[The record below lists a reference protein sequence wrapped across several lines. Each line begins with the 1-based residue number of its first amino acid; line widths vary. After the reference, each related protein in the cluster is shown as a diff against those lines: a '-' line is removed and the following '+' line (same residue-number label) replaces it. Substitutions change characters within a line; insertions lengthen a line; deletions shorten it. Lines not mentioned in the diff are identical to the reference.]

1 MLGEKKKN
9 YDIDIMIVIAA
20 LGEEHLLDYLAL
32 LEVKKHSVDINSQA
46 VALLGTAHIL
56 SRYHLQASPSA
67 CTKRTIHLCSRY

>member
-1 MLGEKKKN
+1 MKKKN

-32 LEVKKHSVDINSQA
+32 LEVKKHSVDNSQA
-46 VALLGTAHIL
+46 AALLGTAHIL

-67 CTKRTIHLCSRY
+67 CTKRTIHLCGRY